1 MTAGVLQVKLG
12 GRRVRGC
19 LDDAVLPSVR
29 MDERT
34 MGLGEQRV
42 RERETGKGKETD
54 SPSSPCLLSSV
65 TGRSSVCHTPPCS
78 LLEQL

>member
-1 MTAGVLQVKLG
+1 MTTGVLQVKLG

-29 MDERT
+29 MEERT

-42 RERETGKGKETD
+42 RERERQEKARKRIRPQG
-54 SPSSPCLLSSV
+54 PAF
-65 TGRSSVCHTPPCS
+65 
-78 LLEQL
+78 